1 MEQRRSIRVSL
12 YHVQAQL
19 ILNEG
24 RVVPV
29 QLSDFS
35 EQGALLLLSDP
46 FPVEPR
52 EADSVVLRCLLQPE
66 DSNQFVDVRA
76 TVRHRSSEH
85 VGIRFDERPRVL
97 LEHLQREVLVP
108 APKNLNPKQK
118 TLLQQLRDQTVQFAQ
133 SALQTYAERTGQ
145 RLIDAQSA
153 AHSDTE
159 VQLLMVA
166 EAEFK
171 AYVPTLNGRFVEYLH
186 PLFSQFHAPKRTPE
200 IHKAK
205 IRQLSL
211 IEKDEFEDW
220 LTIKV
225 MVNKVESSLRESM
238 MALQLRLDDLM
249 SVQAGKQFNPFA
261 PMVFC
266 DAFKFALSKFNPEAK
281 VETLLYR
288 SFEEEVLSGL
298 GALYEMLN
306 NILAKEGILPDLD
319 LARYLAGR
327 QKQNVKNL
335 SQKEHTAP
343 SESEQPKNTRVDT
356 EKSGL
361 PHDGQSG
368 GGVEDQP
375 SISASVAPM
384 MQPEKAASR
393 LSARLKSL
401 RQNIAQQQ
409 TIAKAAYETA
419 KRLSEVSLSLASTES
434 SEMTQEW
441 VPLNPVPQEELHE
454 VLRSMQGRG
463 AFDDHFLVDLQKELA
478 RQGMGLSRGDL
489 ATCQMV
495 DGLVR
500 SMMRMDTLT
509 ESVYPWFE
517 QLRLPLLRLV
527 LQDEHVFQTEQH
539 PARLMLNRLARLGM
553 KGQVLTE
560 SQRQEIQ
567 ELLQGVVAAEEVDQ
581 VVFEQALPTLDRMV
595 RRQEEMVERNLRRVA
610 QLAESEQR
618 RDMARQ
624 QVEQELDAR
633 LADQE
638 VPQALLT
645 LLQSGWRDL
654 LVMTY
659 VRDGDQSDG
668 WKRYWSVIDDLLH
681 RGRDLDYSV
690 DLRDLLT
697 RIKQGLLASGISGMN
712 DVETRI
718 AHELKQLLSP
728 EVGSEPI
735 VKVKVEPRAM
745 QPSLL
750 TASEQPA
757 LEDPVIQRCMQ
768 KCRTLQAGDW
778 IEMDRNAQM
787 EQLRLAWIGRD
798 HVRFVFVNHQGLKVC
813 DFSLYD
819 LAVMLRDEQVRILE
833 APPQSP
839 VDDALERMVQSMYD
853 QLTWASTH
861 DELTGLVNRREFE
874 KILEKAMERS
884 RRMRVRHVLL
894 YCDLDHFGLINSD
907 AGYDAG
913 DALLREIVKIFESVE
928 HGKRSIARLGGDEF
942 GLLLENCDT
951 GRAHH
956 IVTMLMQAIAD
967 YRFSVGEKV
976 FHVTCCAGILEV
988 THQGESADLLLRSA
1002 ESACRQA
1009 KETPG
1014 GNRLQWFIPGDQDQ
1028 ARRQD
1033 VMGWV
1038 SRINQALEED
1048 RMELRCQKIAP
1059 LSAAGEAE
1067 GLHYEILLSMQQGD
1081 GSLIAP
1087 GTFMQAAE
1095 RYGRMKAVD
1104 RWVISSVMRWIQDHP
1119 QQIDEIGGFSINLSG
1134 HSLNDESLM
1143 EFIFEQ
1149 FATFTIP
1156 RDKLCFEVTET
1167 TAIANLS
1174 DAADFIQEMK
1184 NIGCRFALDDFGAG
1198 MSSYAYLKNLPVDF
1212 IKIDGSFIKNL
1223 HKDAHDFAMVKSIHE
1238 MARMLGKLT
1247 IAEYVENDA
1256 IMDRLREIGVDFVQ
1270 GYGIEKPRLLSSLA
1284 PV

>member
-1 MEQRRSIRVSL
+1 MEQRRSIRVTL
-12 YHVQAQL
+12 NHVQAQV
-19 ILNEG
+19 ILDNG
-24 RVVPV
+24 SSLSVL
-29 QLSDFS
+29 LSDFS
-35 EQGALLLLSDP
+35 EQGALLLLSEP
-46 FPVEPR
+46 YPLEPR
-52 EADSVVLRCLLQPE
+52 EAQMIVLRFLLDLE
-66 DSNQFVDVRA
+66 DSEEVIDVRA
-76 TVRHRSSEH
+76 TVRHRSAEH
-85 VGIRFDERPRVL
+85 VGVRFDNLPRLL
-97 LEHLQREVLVP
+97 LERLQREVLVP
-108 APKNLNPKQK
+108 TPKNMNSRQK
-118 TLLQQLRDQTVQFAQ
+118 EVFQELRDVTVQFVQ
-133 SALQTYAERTGQ
+133 TALRNYAGHAEM
-145 RLIDAQSA
+145 RLIDARA
-153 AHSDTE
+153 DARSDTE
-159 VQLLMVA
+159 TQLLVVA
-166 EAEFK
+166 QVDFSS
-171 AYVPTLNGRFVEYLH
+171 YVPTMIGRFIDYLH
-186 PLFSQFHAPKRTPE
+186 PLFSQWHTPKRAPGVQ
-200 IHKAK
+200 KAQ

-225 MVNKVESSLRESM
+225 MVNKVESGLRENL

-249 SVQAGKQFNPFA
+249 KVQAGKQFNPFA

-266 DAFKFALSKFNPEAK
+266 DAFKFSMAQFNPEAK
-281 VETLLYR
+281 VESLLYR

-298 GALYEMLN
+298 HDLYQQLNAL
-306 NILAKEGILPDLD
+306 LASRGVLPDLD
-319 LARYLAGR
+319 LARYLAGKQA
-327 QKQNVKNL
+327 QKVK
-335 SQKEHTAP
+335 ST
-343 SESEQPKNTRVDT
+343 S
-356 EKSGL
+356 EKSAPEKPKPELSEAGK
-361 PHDGQSG
+361 PEAHAAAES
-368 GGVEDQP
+368 P
-375 SISASVAPM
+375 SASGNQSSLSLEAAPNLH
-384 MQPEKAASR
+384 PERAASR

-401 RQNIAQQQ
+401 RQNIDKQQS
-409 TIAKAAYETA
+409 IAKVAYETA
-419 KRLSEVSLSLASTES
+419 KRLSEFSMSLAETDAPAE
-434 SEMTQEW
+434 EQEAI
-441 VPLNPVPQEELHE
+441 PLSPVPQVELHE
-454 VLRSMQGRG
+454 VLRTMQRRG
-463 AFDDHFLVDLQKELA
+463 AYDDHFLMDLQKELA
-478 RQGMGLSRGDL
+478 RQAKGLSRGDL

-500 SMMRMDTLT
+500 SMMQMDTLT

-567 ELLQGVVAAEEVDQ
+567 ELLEGVVAAEDVDQ
-581 VVFEQALPTLDRMV
+581 TVFEQTLPTLDRMV
-595 RRQEEMVERNLRRVA
+595 RRQEDMVERNLRRVA

-618 RDMARQ
+618 RDMAQSR
-624 QVEQELDAR
+624 VEEELDRR
-633 LADQE
+633 LANQE

-654 LVMTY
+654 LIMTY
-659 VRDGDQSDG
+659 VRDGDQGDG
-668 WKRYWSVIDDLLH
+668 WKRYWSVIDDLLN
-681 RGRDLDYSV
+681 RGKSLDYPV

-697 RIKQGLLASGISGMN
+697 RIKQGLLASGVSAMH
-712 DVETRI
+712 DVEQRV
-718 AHELKQLLSP
+718 AQELKQLLS
-728 EVGSEPI
+728 SEDGTEP
-735 VKVKVEPRAM
+735 VVRVKVE
-745 QPSLL
+745 SLARL
-750 TASEQPA
+750 APVQSIADQQA
-757 LEDPVIQRCMQ
+757 VDDPVLLRCMQ
-768 KCRTLQAGDW
+768 KCRQLQAGDW
-778 IEMDRNAQM
+778 IEMDRNGQA

-798 HVRFVFVNHQGLKVC
+798 HARFVFVNHQGLKVC

-819 LAVMLRDEQVRILE
+819 LSVMLRDEQVRILE

-874 KILEKAMERS
+874 KLLEKAMERS
-884 RRMRVRHVLL
+884 RRMRVRHVVL

-913 DALLREIVKIFESVE
+913 DALLREIVKIFEGVE

-951 GRAHH
+951 GRAQH

-967 YRFSVGEKV
+967 YRFTVGEKV
-976 FHVTCCAGILEV
+976 FHVTCCAGVLEV
-988 THQGESADLLLRSA
+988 THQSETADLLLRSA

-1014 GNRLQWFIPGDQDQ
+1014 GNRLQWYIPGDQDQ

-1038 SRINQALEED
+1038 SRINQALEEN

-1059 LSAAGEAE
+1059 LSAAGEQE
-1067 GLHYEILLSMQQGD
+1067 GMHYEILLSMQQGD

-1119 QQIDEIGGFSINLSG
+1119 QQVNELGGFSINLSG

-1149 FATFTIP
+1149 FAQFKIP

-1167 TAIANLS
+1167 TAIANLA

-1238 MARMLGKLT
+1238 MARMLDKLT

-1256 IMDRLREIGVDFVQ
+1256 IMDRLKEIGVDFVQ
-1270 GYGIEKPRLLSSLA
+1270 GYGIEKPKLLSSLA
-1284 PV
+1284 QS